1 MPDVNNTPA
10 SETQEQEKS
19 DYLWDEKGDKIDE
32 VDTPSP
38 EVTASAD
45 ESSSDADSKE
55 ADKKIR
61 AESFKLAS
69 EFGSIGLFLLIALV
83 FSYYIGKWCDG
94 LFGTKPIFTVF
105 WICCGVAAS
114 VLEAVRTIK
123 KASQLDQSSG
133 NKE

>member
-1 MPDVNNTPA
+1 MNDGNPTSSSAPGEPVS
-10 SETQEQEKS
+10 SE
-19 DYLWDEKGDKIDE
+19 YLWDEKGDKIDAVDE
-32 VDTPSP
+32 ASPDVTTDANDTPS
-38 EVTASAD
+38 
-45 ESSSDADSKE
+45 DAEAKE

-69 EFGSIGLFLLIALV
+69 EFGSMGLFLLIALV

-123 KASQLDQSSG
+123 KAGKLDQSSG
-133 NKE
+133 KKE